1 MPPLESEARIFWC
14 LSRQV
19 RECLETNEV
28 PLAEFLDEI
37 DTAKLYVENPIVLDR
52 IEMLRIDM
60 TKTPLMGVA

>member
-1 MPPLESEARIFWC
+1 MPLESEAKIFWC
-14 LSRQV
+14 LSRQI
-19 RECLETNEV
+19 RECLETGEI
-28 PLAEFLDEI
+28 PITEFLDEI

>member
-1 MPPLESEARIFWC
+1 MPLESEAKIFWC
-14 LSRQV
+14 LSRRV
-19 RECLETNEV
+19 RECLETGEV
-28 PLAEFLDEI
+28 PIAEFLDEI

>member
-1 MPPLESEARIFWC
+1 MPRESEAKIFWC

-19 RECLETNEV
+19 RECLEAGEV
-28 PLAEFLDEI
+28 PIAEFLDEI